1 MRISENRLDSDFAKR
16 VGLDKHIDHKEKFV
30 IVHSV
35 SPNVRITVT
44 PITQIIIYDYDT
56 NTRYMYDKFIISY
69 SSHRAFPYRTF
80 RANDANTNKSTL
92 FDELDGYMSRSWNL
106 CYSNDKARI
115 RVAERLLCKVLSGY
129 YPFLESALD
138 ESSLTIDGDKVLIS
152 DIKWEVIKK

>member
-16 VGLDKHIDHKEKFV
+16 VGLDRCINHKEKFV

-44 PITQIIIYDYDT
+44 PITQFIIYDYDT
-56 NTRYMYDKFIISY
+56 NTRYMYDKLILSY

-80 RANDANTNKSTL
+80 RANDADTKKNTI
-92 FDELDGYMSRSWNL
+92 FDELDEYMCRSWNL
-106 CYSNDKARI
+106 SRFSKQAYI

-129 YPFLESALD
+129 YPFLKSALD

>member
-1 MRISENRLDSDFAKR
+1 MRITDNSDFAKR
-16 VGLDKHIDHKEKFV
+16 IVPDRFDNKENYV

-35 SPNVRITVT
+35 CPNVRITVT

-56 NTRYMYDKFIISY
+56 NTRYIYDKFIFLY

-80 RANDANTNKSTL
+80 RANDANTKKSTL
-92 FDELDGYMSRSWNL
+92 FDELDEYMSSSWNL
-106 CYSNDKARI
+106 CYSINKERI
-115 RVAERLLCKVLSGY
+115 RVAERLLCKVLHNY
-129 YPFLESALD
+129 YRGMESALD